1 MKTAVQAG
9 LVALLAGATVL
20 VAPAQAATI
29 VQRTAVCHSG
39 GFEGSFTLR
48 YEISGGYYHLIGGTT
63 TSGPY
68 IGDAAGSVQLRISYR
83 SGTTVRTVYT
93 RSVPTTT
100 GSTSFAMPSGTD
112 VPVRSFG
119 TASTTFDNGEAS
131 CVATVPLS

>member
-20 VAPAQAATI
+20 AAPAQAATI

-39 GFEGSFTLR
+39 DFQGSFTLR
-48 YEISGGYYHLIGGTT
+48 YETSGGYYHLISAVTA
-63 TSGPY
+63 SGPY
-68 IGDAAGSVQLRISYR
+68 IGDSAGTVALRISYR
-83 SGTTVRTVYT
+83 SGTTVHSVYT

-100 GSTSFAMPSGTD
+100 GSTSFAMPTGTD
-112 VPVRSFG
+112 VPIRSFG
-119 TASTTFDNGEAS
+119 SASTTFDNGVDS